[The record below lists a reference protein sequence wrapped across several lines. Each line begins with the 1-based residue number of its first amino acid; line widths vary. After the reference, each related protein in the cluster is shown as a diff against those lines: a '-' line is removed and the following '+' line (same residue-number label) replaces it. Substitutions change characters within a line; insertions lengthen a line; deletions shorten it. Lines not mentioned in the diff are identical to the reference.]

1 MKEQT
6 TGSSIT
12 ENQTLEGAFSQ
23 LEAVIAKLEA
33 EDISLEESFQAY
45 REGMELLQFCNAS
58 IDAVEKKVLKLNEDG
73 ELDEF

>member
-1 MKEQT
+1 MKEQAA
-6 TGSSIT
+6 GSRIT
-12 ENQTLEGAFSQ
+12 ENQTLEGAFAQ
-23 LEAVIAKLEA
+23 LEAVIERLEA
-33 EDISLEESFQAY
+33 EDISLEESFLAY